1 MKVTLAQPRGFCAGV
16 VRAIDIVERAL
27 EIYGAPIYVLHEIV
41 HNQHVVKDLQGRGVI
56 FTEDLGSIPS
66 GSVTIFSAHGVA
78 TAVVETAKKNGLQV
92 IDATCPLV
100 TKVHLQAKKYH
111 RQGDELII
119 IGHAG
124 HPEVEGTRGRVE
136 GPVHVLA
143 SVEEVEGL
151 EIKDP
156 EHVAY
161 VTQTT
166 LSIDDTRDVV
176 NALKARFPKV
186 NGPELDDIC
195 YATQNRQNAAREMSK
210 EIDIL
215 LVVGARNSSNS
226 NRLREMGEQNGVIAH
241 LIEDP
246 QDMDPNW
253 FASQSR
259 VGITAGASTPEVLVQ
274 GVLDKLRSYGVE
286 AIQDLDG
293 VKESVSFRLPT
304 ALLRAELR
312 QKQVANSKG

>member
-41 HNQHVVKDLQGRGVI
+41 HNKHVVKDLQSRGVV
-56 FTEDLGSIPS
+56 FTEDLASIPT
-66 GSVTIFSAHGVA
+66 GSVTIFSAHGVS
-78 TAVVETAKKNGLQV
+78 TAAVEAAKENGLQI

-100 TKVHLQAKKYH
+100 TKVHLQAQKYH

-124 HPEVEGTRGRVE
+124 HPEVEGTHGRVK

-143 SVEEVEGL
+143 TVEEVEKL

-156 EHVAY
+156 QHIAY

-176 NALKARFPKV
+176 DALKARFPQIH
-186 NGPELDDIC
+186 GPGLDDIC
-195 YATQNRQNAAREMSK
+195 YATQNRQNAARQMSK
-210 EIDIL
+210 EIDVL

-226 NRLREMGEQNGVIAH
+226 NRLREVGEQNSVASY
-241 LIEDP
+241 LIEDIKDLNP
-246 QDMDPNW
+246 AW
-253 FASQSR
+253 FSSQSR

-274 GVLDKLRSYGVE
+274 EVLGKLRDYGAAEVH
-286 AIQDLDG
+286 DLDG
-293 VKESVSFRLPT
+293 IKESISFRLPA
-304 ALLRAELR
+304 ALLRAELK
-312 QKQVANSKG
+312 QKQAANSKS